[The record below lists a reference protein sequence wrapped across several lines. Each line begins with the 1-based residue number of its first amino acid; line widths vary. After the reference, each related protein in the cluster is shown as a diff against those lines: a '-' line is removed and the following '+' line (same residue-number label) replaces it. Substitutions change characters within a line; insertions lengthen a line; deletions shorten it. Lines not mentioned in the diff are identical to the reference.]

1 MGNQIN
7 CRTLLA
13 IQRQTMLYIY
23 IYIRYYNI
31 SHLLGKPQG
40 PLLFSSAV
48 GVIAV
53 VGASASKPCFVPGAA
68 LLGSLL
74 ALFDVGGPVVV
85 AAAAWA
91 PPFVSVAAAVPAPP
105 SSQWKAL
112 ATTP

>member
-1 MGNQIN
+1 
-7 CRTLLA
+7 
-13 IQRQTMLYIY
+13 MLYIY

-31 SHLLGKPQG
+31 SHLLGNPQG

-48 GVIAV
+48 GVVVV
-53 VGASASKPCFVPGAA
+53 VGASGSNPCFVPGAV

-74 ALFDVGGPVVV
+74 ALVDVDGPVFV

-91 PPFVSVAAAVPAPP
+91 PPFVSTAAAVPAPP